1 MSYIYKYTIPNIKF
15 LNLLHNYIAII
26 PTLPTNFSL
35 VSEDQISV
43 IFDEQLSNNQIDLLT
58 TSINNYSP
66 EQYYNVVDSTQPI
79 SISQNSTNNTDYTS
93 IATYIWII
101 DEAIKNIDF
110 FLGNVVVVS
119 NLVGPQD
126 GIVVNNASYKIRLY
140 NATNNTIIFESDSLT
155 NTNLQILTFSNIKN
169 VPSINSV
176 LELQAKTLVSNYQI
190 NTSAAHFTFFMSI
203 K

>member
-1 MSYIYKYTIPNIKF
+1 MSYIYKYTISNVKF
-15 LNLLHNYIAII
+15 LNLLHNYISTI
-26 PTLPTNFSL
+26 PTLPSDFSL

-43 IFDEQLSNNQIDLLT
+43 IFNQQLSNTQIDLLT

-79 SISQNSTNNTDYTS
+79 SISQNITNNIDYTS

-101 DEAIKNIDF
+101 DETIKDIDF
-110 FLGNVVVVS
+110 FLGNIVIVS

-126 GIVVNNASYKIRLY
+126 SIVVNNASYNIRLY
-140 NATNNTIIFESDSLT
+140 NATNNTVVFESNNLT

-169 VPSINSV
+169 VPSVNSV
-176 LELQAKTLVSNYQI
+176 LELQAKIFVSNYQVNI
-190 NTSAAHFTFFMSI
+190 SAAHFTFFRSI

>member
-101 DEAIKNIDF
+101 DETIKDIDF
-110 FLGNVVVVS
+110 FLGNVVLVS

-126 GIVVNNASYKIRLY
+126 GIIVNNASYKIRLY
-140 NATNNTIIFESDSLT
+140 NATNNTVIFESDNLT

-169 VPSINSV
+169 VPSVNSV